1 MSELIILAVCAVLS
15 IVAGLYQVRRAGE
28 DSPELVA
35 AEQWWWNIP
44 M

>member
-15 IVAGLYQVRRAGE
+15 IAAGLYRVWSAGE
-28 DSPELVA
+28 ERPELVA